1 MTSKKMRQYLQ
12 RKRYRE
18 TMVMS
23 PELKE
28 FLRGQE
34 RNKDTL
40 YIYCDSSLRSDKG
53 KMAVACCYLYKN
65 YVIVKHQYVQP
76 PMQCKDKVI
85 FGELSA
91 IIFGLTF
98 FEKHMQVGCKKVVLY
113 SDISYIEA
121 IMNKES
127 KFKKRN
133 ETLRKLQEK
142 LIDLY
147 NEKKQLCRDVAIE
160 IEYLPKHLKK
170 NNPYHRAAHNSA
182 RLLVSGESQ

>member
-1 MTSKKMRQYLQ
+1 MTSKKMRQYQQ

-23 PELKE
+23 PELKG

-40 YIYCDSSLRSDKG
+40 YIYCDSSLRSDNG
-53 KMAVACCYLYKN
+53 KMAVACCYVYKKHTM
-65 YVIVKHQYVQP
+65 VKHQYVQP
-76 PMQCKDKVI
+76 PMQCMHNVI

-98 FEKHMQVGCKKVVLY
+98 FAVILY

-127 KFKKRN
+127 RFKKRN

-142 LIDLY
+142 LIAVY
-147 NEKKQLCRDVAIE
+147 NEKKQVCRNVAIE

-170 NNPYHRAAHNSA
+170 NNPYHKAAHNSA
-182 RLLVSGESQ
+182 RLLVSG